1 VSLTYRLVEQRRKTQ
16 MTHRQHSAWLL
27 AALSSSLAP
36 AALSASAA
44 PFTPGNIVVYR
55 IGSTDAGAPVLGTTA
70 APLFLDEFTPGGL
83 LVQSVPLPT
92 AAIGA
97 NHILTG
103 KGDATSEG
111 LITRSA
117 DGRYLLV
124 SGYDAPV
131 GTADPSAAAAAAINR
146 VVGRIDSA
154 GAIDTTTA
162 ITNAFS
168 GNNVRSATSTNGTDL
183 WVSGTATPDAEKG
196 LFYVPLGGTSA
207 TPVVSAIATR
217 NVAVYGGQLYAGTTS
232 GSTLTTIFAA
242 GSGTPTAAD
251 TPANLTGLPTA
262 NNGSPNQFA
271 LVDLSPSV
279 PGLDTLYVA
288 DDTGAALRKY
298 SLVGG
303 TWTLNG
309 TIGAGSADYTGLA
322 VTVSDS
328 GVATLFA
335 TRLNGANADDLVTLT
350 DASGFNGAF
359 AGTPTVLFA
368 ATGNI
373 GLRGIALAPV
383 PEPAGT
389 ALLLIGAGALVARRR
404 RHR

>member
-1 VSLTYRLVEQRRKTQ
+1 
-16 MTHRQHSAWLL
+16 MMHRQQRSAWFVAAAA
-27 AALSSSLAP
+27 AALSWVP
-36 AALSASAA
+36 ATVSSAA
-44 PFTPGNIVVYR
+44 PFTPGNIVIYR
-55 IGSTDAGAPVLGTTA
+55 IGSTEAGAPTLGTTA
-70 APLFLDEFTPGGL
+70 APLFLDEFTPAGL

-92 AAIGA
+92 AASGA

-131 GTADPSAAAAAAINR
+131 GTADPSAASAAAINR
-146 VVGRIDSA
+146 VVGRIDA
-154 GAIDTTTA
+154 GGVIDTTTA
-162 ITNAFS
+162 INNAFS
-168 GNNVRSATSTNGTDL
+168 GNNVRSATSTNGIDIWL
-183 WVSGTATPDAEKG
+183 SGTATPDAEKG
-196 LFYVPLGGTSA
+196 VFYVPLGGTSA
-207 TPVVSAIATR
+207 TPVVNGFATR
-217 NVAVYGGQLYAGTTS
+217 NVAIYDGQLYAGTTANR
-232 GSTLTTIFAA
+232 TPALTTIFAV
-242 GSGTPTAAD
+242 GSGAPTAAVAGD
-251 TPANLTGLPTA
+251 PSSGNLTGLPTS

-271 LVDLSPSV
+271 FADLSPSV

-368 ATGNI
+368 VPTGSATTA
-373 GLRGIALAPV
+373 GLRGVALVPV
-383 PEPAGT
+383 PEPTGA

-404 RHR
+404 RCGE